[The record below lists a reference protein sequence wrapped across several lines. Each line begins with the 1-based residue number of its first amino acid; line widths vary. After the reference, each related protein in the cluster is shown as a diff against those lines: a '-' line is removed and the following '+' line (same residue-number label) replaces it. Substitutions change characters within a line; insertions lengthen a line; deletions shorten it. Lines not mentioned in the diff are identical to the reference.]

1 MKPNLN
7 LEMLQELYFAVE
19 YNYEKS
25 IGNSHRNEKLLEELD
40 RCLEESRVD
49 LPDELISELFMVLLE
64 NDIHR
69 FDDGIS
75 ESCSKRMFSPAFSSG
90 FDAVWA

>member
-25 IGNSHRNEKLLEELD
+25 IGDSDRNEKLLEELD
-40 RCLEESRVD
+40 CFLDKNQTD
-49 LPDELISELFMVLLE
+49 LPEELISELFMVLLE

-75 ESCSKRMFSPAFSSG
+75 ESCSKRLFSPAFALG
-90 FDAVWA
+90 QEVAWA

>member
-25 IGNSHRNEKLLEELD
+25 IGDLRRNEKLLEELD
-40 RCLEESRVD
+40 RCMEENQVN

-75 ESCSKRMFSPAFSSG
+75 ESCSKRLFSPAFSSG